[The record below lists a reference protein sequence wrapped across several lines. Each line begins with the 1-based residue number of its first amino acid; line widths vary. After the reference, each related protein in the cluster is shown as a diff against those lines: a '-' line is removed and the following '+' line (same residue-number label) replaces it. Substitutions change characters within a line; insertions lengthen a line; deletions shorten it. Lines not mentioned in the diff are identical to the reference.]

1 MFRDEG
7 LTHETS
13 ALKLFTVATTVSLEY
28 YPLRSFVPY
37 PIYHFVFSSQHRNE
51 SLSVSLSQAHKK
63 KSLMRATSKLLKTS
77 NKGTAGNLVLTTTLK
92 T

>member
-37 PIYHFVFSSQHRNE
+37 PIYHFVFSSRNHNE
-51 SLSVSLSQAHKK
+51 SLSVYRKHVKK
-63 KSLMRATSKLLKTS
+63 NLMRATSKLLKTS

>member
-1 MFRDEG
+1 MFRDEWI
-7 LTHETS
+7 THKTS

>member
-37 PIYHFVFSSQHRNE
+37 PIYHFVFISHNHNE
-51 SLSVSLSQAHKK
+51 NLSVYRKHVKK
-63 KSLMRATSKLLKTS
+63 NLMRATSKLLKTS